1 MNLDVLIIGLVVGT
15 VNYLFRYLPL
25 RLGPARKQ
33 TSLQRGRVSLLLD
46 SIGIAS
52 ICALLVVSSTP
63 EIMHNPQKLIPTLVG
78 FLVICGCFYKTNS
91 IIFATLFGAL
101 SYGLTFKLLMILG

>member
-1 MNLDVLIIGLVVGT
+1 MNSEVLIIGLVVGT

-33 TSLQRGRVSLLLD
+33 AGLPRGKISLLLD

-52 ICALLVVSSTP
+52 ICALLVVSSAP
-63 EIMHNPQKLIPTLVG
+63 EIVHNPQKLLPTLIG
-78 FLVICGCFYKTNS
+78 FLVICGYFYKTNS

>member
-1 MNLDVLIIGLVVGT
+1 MNTDILMIGLVVGT

-25 RLGPARKQ
+25 RFGPARKQ
-33 TSLQRGRVSLLLD
+33 TGLLRGKMSLLLD

-63 EIMHNPQKLIPTLVG
+63 DDYSSPTEITPYINWFFSDLRM
-78 FLVICGCFYKTNS
+78 
-91 IIFATLFGAL
+91 
-101 SYGLTFKLLMILG
+101 LL

>member
-1 MNLDVLIIGLVVGT
+1 MNTDVLMIGLVVGT

-25 RLGPARKQ
+25 RFGPARKQ
-33 TSLQRGRVSLLLD
+33 TGLLRGKMSLLLD

-52 ICALLVVSSTP
+52 ICVLLVVSSTP
-63 EIMHNPQKLIPTLVG
+63 EIIHHPQKLLPTLIG

-91 IIFATLFGAL
+91 IIFATLLGAL
-101 SYGLTFKLLMILG
+101 CYGLTFKLLTILG

>member
-1 MNLDVLIIGLVVGT
+1 MNSDVLIIGLVVGT

-78 FLVICGCFYKTNS
+78 FWLSAAAFIKPTVLSSPHYS
-91 IIFATLFGAL
+91 AHSATG
-101 SYGLTFKLLMILG
+101 

>member
-1 MNLDVLIIGLVVGT
+1 MNTDILMIGLVVGT

-25 RLGPARKQ
+25 RFGPARKQ
-33 TSLQRGRVSLLLD
+33 TGLLRGKMSLLLD

-63 EIMHNPQKLIPTLVG
+63 EIIHHPQKLLPTLIG
-78 FLVICGCFYKTNS
+78 FSDLRMLYKTNS
-91 IIFATLFGAL
+91 IIFATLLGAL
-101 SYGLTFKLLMILG
+101 CYGLTFKLLTILG

>member
-1 MNLDVLIIGLVVGT
+1 MNMDVLIIGLVVGI

-33 TSLQRGRVSLLLD
+33 AGRQRGRVSLLLD

-63 EIMHNPQKLIPTLVG
+63 EIMHNPQKLVPTLIG

-91 IIFATLFGAL
+91 IIFATLLGAL
-101 SYGLTFKLLMILG
+101 SYGLTFKLLMILA

>member
-1 MNLDVLIIGLVVGT
+1 MNTDVLLIGLVVGT

-33 TSLQRGRVSLLLD
+33 PGLQRGKLSLLLD

-63 EIMHNPQKLIPTLVG
+63 EIIHHPQKLFPTLIG
-78 FLVICGCFYKTNS
+78 FLIICGCFYKTNS
-91 IIFATLFGAL
+91 IIFATLLGAL
-101 SYGLTFKLLMILG
+101 SYGLTFKLLMVLG